1 MINYISQIK
10 DVLQN
15 NYLGVIIFE
24 DFIKNFLEDFKN
36 YIGDEKYIIYTK
48 NQKERDRGGYHLTVF
63 NTIEYNKI
71 LLKKNIKDLSIQL
84 EKLFNYPIDDL
95 IMVGIGNAKHN
106 NNESYFIVCKSE
118 KIQNIRNIFDL
129 PDKDLHITIG
139 FNFRDVHGVPKNQ
152 VLKIDLAF
160 IKLFKKYYYDDNEDF
175 EWVKYLQ
182 NFNGN
187 EDYDIKILNLKDNSA
202 RFRIGDKHYCDVIEA
217 GGDLIIGATWH
228 DDIPESE
235 IPIMSKTIL
244 NRKLKNNV

>member
-1 MINYISQIK
+1 MI
-10 DVLQN
+10 
-15 NYLGVIIFE
+15 
-24 DFIKNFLEDFKN
+24 
-36 YIGDEKYIIYTK
+36 KYI
-48 NQKERDRGGYHLTVF
+48 D
-63 NTIEYNKI
+63 
-71 LLKKNIKDLSIQL
+71 NIKDIMGNYYIGVNIYKDAVYPFLEQLKDLLEDEYDEYVSYQQYRDSNHYHITVIRNMEIDIL
-84 EKLFNYPIDDL
+84 EKKYGLAKFRQYIEYDFEYPIDDIQML
-95 IMVGIGNAKHN
+95 GIGKAESGN
-106 NNESYFIVCKSE
+106 NKAFFIVVKSE
-118 KIQNIRNIFDL
+118 KIQAIRKNWDL
-129 PDKDLHITIG
+129 PPIDLHITIG
-139 FNFRDVHGVPKNQ
+139 FKYKDVFGVPKNQ
-152 VLKIDLAF
+152 VLKIDLSF